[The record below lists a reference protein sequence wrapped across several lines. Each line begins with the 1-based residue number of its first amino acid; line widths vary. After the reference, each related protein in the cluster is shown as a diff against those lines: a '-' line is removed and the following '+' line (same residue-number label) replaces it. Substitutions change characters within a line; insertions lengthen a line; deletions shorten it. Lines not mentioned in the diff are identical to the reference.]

1 MSISLEVEVIG
12 LKELLDVLK
21 ELPAE
26 LVSKGQVARALRKAA
41 KPMLETAQSLVAVS
55 KKGSISGS
63 EGNRKRF
70 PKGRL
75 KRAIKIQKHP
85 NPTYLNEIVGVGV
98 DPGATRDDERG
109 AWYGYIVE
117 FRQPFLRPAM
127 EVNRV
132 KSTKI
137 FSAFMG
143 GVVERAG
150 RKAGHKNAQAVGAK
164 VKRANRS
171 RGTISGQTFS
181 RTTSSGLKIRSNIPI

>member
-1 MSISLEVEVIG
+1 MSISLKVEVIG
-12 LKELLDVLK
+12 LRELEKALK
-21 ELPAE
+21 ELPPE

-41 KPMLETAQSLVAVS
+41 VPVLETAQSLVPVS
-55 KKGSISGS
+55 AKGSISGS

-85 NPTYLNEIVGVGV
+85 NPRYLNEIYGVGV
-98 DPGATRDDERG
+98 DPGTTRDDERG

-117 FRQPFLRPAM
+117 FRTSFLRTAM
-127 EVNRV
+127 EVNRT

-150 RKAGHKNAQAVGAK
+150 RKVGNKNAQAIGAK
-164 VKRANRS
+164 VKRANK
-171 RGTISGQTFS
+171 
-181 RTTSSGLKIRSNIPI
+181 L